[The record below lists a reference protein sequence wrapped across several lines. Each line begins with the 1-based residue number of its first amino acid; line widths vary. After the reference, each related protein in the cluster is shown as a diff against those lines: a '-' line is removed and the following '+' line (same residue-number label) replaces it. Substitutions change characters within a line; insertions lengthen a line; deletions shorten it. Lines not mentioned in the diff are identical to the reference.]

1 MNQCDRIRQ
10 ILKENKLKQKEFA
23 SVIGVTESYIS
34 KLLKDPDIRLSQSLA
49 VLIEVLDRLTKIEA
63 KLDSFDAAKKKTYD
77 NENEI
82 IRLTGDI
89 DGMKERIGQLE
100 DSNKWLARTLAAA
113 IITAVVG
120 VVFVLIRMGAGI

>member
-1 MNQCDRIRQ
+1 MSETTFER
-10 ILKENKLKQKEFA
+10 
-23 SVIGVTESYIS
+23 
-34 KLLKDPDIRLSQSLA
+34 
-49 VLIEVLDRLTKIEA
+49 EVLDRLTKIEA

-113 IITAVVG
+113 IITPVVG

>member
-1 MNQCDRIRQ
+1 MSETTFER
-10 ILKENKLKQKEFA
+10 
-23 SVIGVTESYIS
+23 
-34 KLLKDPDIRLSQSLA
+34 
-49 VLIEVLDRLTKIEA
+49 EVLDRLTKIEA

-100 DSNKWLARTLAAA
+100 DSNKWLARTRAAA

>member
-1 MNQCDRIRQ
+1 MSETTFER
-10 ILKENKLKQKEFA
+10 
-23 SVIGVTESYIS
+23 
-34 KLLKDPDIRLSQSLA
+34 
-49 VLIEVLDRLTKIEA
+49 EVLDRLIKIEA

>member
-1 MNQCDRIRQ
+1 MSETTFE
-10 ILKENKLKQKEFA
+10 L
-23 SVIGVTESYIS
+23 
-34 KLLKDPDIRLSQSLA
+34 
-49 VLIEVLDRLTKIEA
+49 EVLDRLTKIEA

-82 IRLTGDI
+82 IRLTGDV

>member
-1 MNQCDRIRQ
+1 MSETTFER
-10 ILKENKLKQKEFA
+10 
-23 SVIGVTESYIS
+23 
-34 KLLKDPDIRLSQSLA
+34 
-49 VLIEVLDRLTKIEA
+49 EVLDRLTKIEA

-100 DSNKWLARTLAAA
+100 DSNKWPARTLAAA

>member
-1 MNQCDRIRQ
+1 MSETTFER
-10 ILKENKLKQKEFA
+10 
-23 SVIGVTESYIS
+23 
-34 KLLKDPDIRLSQSLA
+34 
-49 VLIEVLDRLTKIEA
+49 EVLDRLTKIEA
-63 KLDSFDAAKKKTYD
+63 KLDSFDAAKKRTYD

>member
-1 MNQCDRIRQ
+1 MSETTFER
-10 ILKENKLKQKEFA
+10 
-23 SVIGVTESYIS
+23 
-34 KLLKDPDIRLSQSLA
+34 
-49 VLIEVLDRLTKIEA
+49 EVLDRLTKIEA

-120 VVFVLIRMGAGI
+120 VVVVLIRMGAGI

>member
-1 MNQCDRIRQ
+1 MSETTFER
-10 ILKENKLKQKEFA
+10 
-23 SVIGVTESYIS
+23 
-34 KLLKDPDIRLSQSLA
+34 
-49 VLIEVLDRLTKIEA
+49 EVLDRLTKIEA
-63 KLDSFDAAKKKTYD
+63 KLASFDAAKKMTYD